1 LRRGCVNARDWIF
14 CIIEEGLTGVAFCY
28 ILLEMSTVIRVSDDL
43 ATVAKARSGAE
54 QRSMAGQIEYWAKV
68 GRIAEDNPDLPY
80 AFIKETLIGV
90 DEIEAGLG
98 EDYVPGS

>member
-1 LRRGCVNARDWIF
+1 
-14 CIIEEGLTGVAFCY
+14 
-28 ILLEMSTVIRVSDDL
+28 
-43 ATVAKARSGAE
+43 
-54 QRSMAGQIEYWAKV
+54 MAGQIEYWAKV

-80 AFIKETLIGV
+80 AFIKETLIGL